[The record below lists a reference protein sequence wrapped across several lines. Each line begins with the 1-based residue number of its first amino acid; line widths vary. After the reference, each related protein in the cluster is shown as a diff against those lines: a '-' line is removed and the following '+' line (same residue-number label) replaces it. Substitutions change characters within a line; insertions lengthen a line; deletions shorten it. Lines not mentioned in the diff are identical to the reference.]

1 MITNAL
7 AIPDSAIA
15 YILFQ
20 RAYWRLPITPL
31 YRFLDKTLPFQT
43 PLYNLA
49 IAVESRLGKL
59 QIKARYDA
67 DMRSEYYSIRQALP
81 TTCVSVL
88 DIGCGVAGI
97 NAFIQWH
104 YENKSIDFY
113 LLDKTEVA
121 KVVYYLFKPTGAFY
135 NSLDVAQ
142 ELLIRNGV
150 PRHAIHTLEAN
161 TEYTI
166 PTDASFDVVLSLL
179 SWGFHYPVATYLETV
194 KARLAA
200 NGVVILDVRKA
211 TDGLATL
218 QRSFQQVDIIQ
229 ETPKYHRV
237 AARL

>member
-7 AIPDSAIA
+7 SIPDSAVA

-31 YRFLDKTLPFQT
+31 YRFLDKILPFQT

-49 IAVESRLGKL
+49 IALESRFGTL
-59 QIKARYDA
+59 QVKARYDA
-67 DMRSEYYSIRQALP
+67 DMRSEYASIRQALP
-81 TTCVSVL
+81 AMCSSVL

-97 NAFIQWH
+97 DAFIYRH
-104 YENKSIDFY
+104 YGHQLIDFY
-113 LLDKTEVA
+113 LLDKTAVA
-121 KVVYYLFKPTGAFY
+121 KAVYYMFKPTGAFY

-150 PRHAIHTLEAN
+150 PRDAVHALEAN
-161 TEYTI
+161 ASYTI
-166 PTDASFDVVLSLL
+166 PTDASFNVVLSLL
-179 SWGFHYPVATYLETV
+179 SWGFHYPVATYLKAV
-194 KARLAA
+194 QARLAT

-218 QRSFQQVDIIQ
+218 RRHFRQVDVIH
-229 ETPKYHRV
+229 ETPKYDRV